1 MRTETNFLIFVCRA
15 CAWAPSLFT
24 DGFKLSWA
32 TRRPVGVAGNTSA
45 WWLFRHGGQNVDV
58 RGAGREVLRK
68 MGLERAAM
76 DLTTGEAGTDR
87 VDEDNRVLA
96 RFAVADISDGP
107 TAELEIMRG
116 DIARMIYEGVGPS
129 DRAG

>member
-1 MRTETNFLIFVCRA
+1 
-15 CAWAPSLFT
+15 
-24 DGFKLSWA
+24 
-32 TRRPVGVAGNTSA
+32 
-45 WWLFRHGGQNVDV
+45 
-58 RGAGREVLRK
+58 

-76 DLTTGEAGTDR
+76 DLITGEAGTDR